1 MPHMVLLLGL
11 FMSTLPIYDFNPSS
25 NLSDWYVVNDGVMG
39 GLSKGRL
46 ETNQDGHGVFYG
58 RVSLE
63 NNGGFTSIR
72 HPFKTKKVSGY
83 TYLVL
88 RVKGDGKRYQIR
100 VKPKTSL
107 YYSYIAYIETSGAW
121 ETIRI
126 PMREMYP
133 VFRGNR
139 LKLGNFEANEL
150 QEIGILIGNKQAEE
164 FRLEIDTI
172 YLDTDKD

>member
-1 MPHMVLLLGL
+1 
-11 FMSTLPIYDFNPSS
+11 MSTLPIYDFNPSS
-25 NLSDWYVVNDGVMG
+25 TLNDWYVVNDGVMG
-39 GLSKGRL
+39 GLSQGRL
-46 ETNQDGHGVFYG
+46 ELSEDGHGLFYG

-72 HPFKTKKVSGY
+72 YPFGTKKVTGY

-121 ETIRI
+121 ETLRI

-139 LKLGNFEANEL
+139 LKLPNYEAEEL
-150 QEIGILIGNKQAEE
+150 QEIGILIGNKEAEE